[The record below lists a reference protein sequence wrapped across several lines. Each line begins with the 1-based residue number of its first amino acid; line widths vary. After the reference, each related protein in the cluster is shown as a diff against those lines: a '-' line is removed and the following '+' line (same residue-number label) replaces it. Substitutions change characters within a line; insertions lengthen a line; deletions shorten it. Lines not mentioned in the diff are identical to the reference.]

1 MIRPEPRPPH
11 SGSQDAKEPDRLD
24 VGSELTS
31 TKSAPVS
38 YPFSRSTGLDLD
50 EAYEQAQKSEG
61 LLWVH
66 MPYGEPSWLVCRYD
80 DARFVLGDRRF
91 SHAAEAEN
99 DAPRMRELRTPNGI
113 LGMDAPDHTRLRGL
127 VTRAFTPRR
136 VEAMRPRVRKMTES
150 LLQDMTALGA
160 PADLV
165 EHYAVPIPVAVI
177 CGLLGVPEEDRALF
191 RGWCDIAMSTSS
203 LTAEDHVRLAG
214 ELTGYLAELIAD
226 RRAAPQD
233 DLVSALVEARDAE
246 GRLSQE
252 ELVNLIVF
260 LLFAGHETTASQIS
274 NFVLL
279 LLEQPDQ
286 LALLR
291 DRPDL
296 LANAVEELTRFV
308 PLGSQAGF
316 PRYATEDVEV
326 GGTLVRA
333 GEPVLVQMNAANR
346 DALRFRSPGVLDIT
360 RDDARQ
366 HLGYGHGPHHCLGA
380 SLARLELQEALR
392 TLLDG
397 LPGLH
402 LAQAVEWKTQ
412 MVVRGPR
419 TMLVAW

>member
-1 MIRPEPRPPH
+1 MGI
-11 SGSQDAKEPDRLD
+11 
-24 VGSELTS
+24 ELSS
-31 TKSAPVS
+31 TKPAPAS
-38 YPFSRSTGLDLD
+38 YPFNSSEGLDLD
-50 EAYEQAQKSEG
+50 EAYERAQKGEG
-61 LLWVH
+61 LQWVR
-66 MPYGEPSWLVCRYD
+66 MPYGEPGWLVSRYD

-91 SHAAEAEN
+91 SHAAVAEN
-99 DAPRMRELRTPNGI
+99 DAPRMRELQTPSGI

-136 VEAMRPRVRKMTES
+136 VEARRPHVKELTAS
-150 LLQDMTALGA
+150 LLQDMKAIGS
-160 PADLV
+160 PVDLV
-165 EHYAVPIPVAVI
+165 EHYAIPIPVAVI
-177 CGLLGVPEEDRALF
+177 CGLLGVPNEDRALF

-214 ELTGYLAELIAD
+214 ELMSYLSDLVED

-233 DLVSALVEARDAE
+233 DLVSALIEARDVN
-246 GRLSQE
+246 GRLSHE

-274 NFVLL
+274 SFVLV

-291 DRPDL
+291 SRPDL
-296 LANAVEELTRFV
+296 LENAVEELTRFI
-308 PLGSQAGF
+308 PLGIGAAF
-316 PRYATEDVEV
+316 PRYATEDIEV
-326 GGTLVRA
+326 GGTLIRA
-333 GEPVLVQMNAANR
+333 GEPVLIQSNAASR
-346 DALRFRSPGVLDIT
+346 DALRFPSPGVLDIT
-360 RDDARQ
+360 RDDARH

-402 LAQAVEWKTQ
+402 LAQDVEWKKETI
-412 MVVRGPR
+412 VRGPR
-419 TMLVAW
+419 RMFVAW